1 MPIETRKR
9 SGTSPSNAAAKRQLL
24 AVPEDDVICLGVTS
38 QAVTEMAS
46 SDASDSLGSSS
57 GAANM
62 AKSTPEAPLKGAM
75 KPPNTTKMPKSARF
89 QIDVIDN
96 PSGFSNGNNGH
107 ANGKNLRRKPAFN
120 RYCKGKGKQCFFDWY
135 LV

>member
-9 SGTSPSNAAAKRQLL
+9 SGASPSNAAAKRQLL

-38 QAVTEMAS
+38 QVASEMAS
-46 SDASDSLGSSS
+46 NDVNDSLGSSS
-57 GAANM
+57 AGAVNI
-62 AKSTPEAPLKGAM
+62 AKSTPEPPLKGAM

-96 PSGFSNGNNGH
+96 PSGFSNGNNGR

-120 RYCKGKGKQCFFDWY
+120 R
-135 LV
+135 